1 MHMDLETKD
10 ISNYDYMHCTTV
22 VSLEMSGE
30 PEKNTQKC
38 ASLTYQSLIMLNQA
52 LRLYFVGQTKWLS
65 K

>member
-30 PEKNTQKC
+30 PEKKTRK
-38 ASLTYQSLIMLNQA
+38 SVLL
-52 LRLYFVGQTKWLS
+52 
-65 K
+65 

>member
-38 ASLTYQSLIMLNQA
+38 ASLT
-52 LRLYFVGQTKWLS
+52 
-65 K
+65 